1 MYGDMVSYLVTVV
14 SKSKDRLDDDLR
26 ERVVDLGL
34 YELEDN
40 GAMGVVVDNRSLEG
54 LLDLFGLTV

>member
-1 MYGDMVSYLVTVV
+1 MYGDMVSNFVTVG
-14 SKSKDRLDDDLR
+14 SKSKDRLDDALT

-40 GAMGVVVDNRSLEG
+40 GAMGVVVDNRSFEG